1 LRSIL
6 CLLGLL
12 LAVGA
17 AGAGALIVLPAP
29 GKTLA
34 LAAIVAS
41 ERSAFFVA
49 AAVIALG
56 IALVLR
62 GVGSPFVASV
72 IALLSVCA
80 VALGLIPLVQARQVA
95 QARGVPLDLKR
106 YLHAQIDTEGPGH
119 PDRTVPYATVDG
131 GRVLSLDVYLPAPR
145 PATPSRPLLV
155 VHGGF
160 WSAGQRGEASLASRA
175 LAERGFTVFDVEYR
189 IAPQPNWQA
198 ALGDVK
204 CAIGWVKQHA
214 TTDDWNVD
222 PKRVALLGRSAGA
235 HLALLAAY
243 TAAADD
249 LPSSCPSGGG
259 AAGAAVAPSVDTS
272 VESVISLY
280 GPTDLT
286 WAYAHPANLHAAD
299 SPAKLRAFLGDAP
312 EREPERY
319 RAMSPTERVTAA
331 APRTLLVQ
339 GGRDQFVAA
348 DQMDRLAARLTA
360 LGVPHETLLIPY
372 AQHAFDFVPGS
383 FSSQILEDAVRAF
396 LRATH

>member
-6 CLLGLL
+6 SLLGLL
-12 LAVGA
+12 LAIGA

-41 ERSAFFVA
+41 ERSAFIVA
-49 AAVIALG
+49 AAVVALG

-62 GVGSPFVASV
+62 GVESPFLASV
-72 IALLSVCA
+72 IALLSVSA
-80 VALGLIPLVQARQVA
+80 IALGLIPLVQARQVA
-95 QARGVPLDLKR
+95 QARGLPLDFKR
-106 YLHAQIDTEGPGH
+106 YVHAQLDNEGPGH

-131 GRVLSLDVYLPAPR
+131 GRVLSLDVYLPTPR

-160 WSAGQRGEASLASRA
+160 WAAGQRGEASLASRA
-175 LAERGFTVFDVEYR
+175 LADRGLTVFDVEYR
-189 IAPQPNWQA
+189 IAPQPNWQT

-222 PKRVALLGRSAGA
+222 PKKVALLGRSAGA
-235 HLALLAAY
+235 HLALMAAY
-243 TAAADD
+243 TARADD
-249 LPSSCPSGGG
+249 LPSSCPIKT
-259 AAGAAVAPSVDTS
+259 APGNLPLDTS
-272 VESVISLY
+272 VEAVIALY
-280 GPTDLT
+280 GQTDLA
-286 WAYAHPANLHAAD
+286 WAYAHPANLRAAD
-299 SPAKLRAFLGDAP
+299 SPEKLRAFLGDAP

-319 RAMSPTERVTAA
+319 RAMSPTERVTAT

-339 GGRDQFVAA
+339 GGRDQFVAPE
-348 DQMDRLAARLTA
+348 QMERLVARLAA
-360 LGVPHETLLIPY
+360 LGVPHERLFIPY
-372 AQHAFDFVPGS
+372 AQHAFDYVPGS
-383 FSSQILEDAVRAF
+383 FSSQILEATLNRF
-396 LRATH
+396 LSGGAAH